1 MLGCM
6 NLLFDSFWRAV
17 AYCLRP
23 RVMML
28 SVLPLLLM
36 GGLFLGLGYLY
47 WNTATEAV
55 RQWLENAT
63 WLGSISSW
71 LVSLGLIKLET
82 VLAPLMLVFVVT
94 PLIVV
99 LSLLIVSLMMTPA
112 LTALVAEKRFPALER
127 LRGGSLIA
135 SLWWSL
141 TSAVLALIA
150 LLVSVPLWLIP
161 PLILILPPLIWGWL
175 TYRVMAF
182 DALAEHATREERQE
196 IFRRHRLPLLGVG
209 VFCGY
214 LGAAPSIMW
223 ASGVVFIALAPLMVP
238 LAIWV
243 YTLVFA
249 LSSLWFAHYCL
260 AALQALRLERAVDRR
275 AKPAS
280 ISAFNS
286 PPLSLENDRP

>member
-1 MLGCM
+1 MLGRM

-47 WNTATEAV
+47 WNSATEAV
-55 RQWLENAT
+55 RQWLETAT

-99 LSLLIVSLMMTPA
+99 VSLLIVS
-112 LTALVAEKRFPALER
+112 EKRFPALER
-127 LRGGSLIA
+127 MRGGSMIA
-135 SLWWSL
+135 SIWWSL
-141 TSAVLALIA
+141 TSAALALIA
-150 LLVSVPLWLIP
+150 VLVSVPLWLIP

-182 DALAEHATREERQE
+182 DALAEHASREERQE

-223 ASGVVFIALAPLMVP
+223 ASGVVFIALAPVMVP

-286 PPLSLENDRP
+286 PPSSLENDRP